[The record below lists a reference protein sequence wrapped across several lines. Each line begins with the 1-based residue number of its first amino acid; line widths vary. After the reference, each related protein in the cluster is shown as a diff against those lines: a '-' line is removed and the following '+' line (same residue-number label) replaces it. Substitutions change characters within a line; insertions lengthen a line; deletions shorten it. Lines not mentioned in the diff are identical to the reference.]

1 MIIPSV
7 DLQSSKAVQL
17 VGGKE
22 LAVDAG
28 DPRPIATKFGRIG
41 EIAVIDLDAAMGTG
55 DQTDTIK
62 DLLKL
67 APCRVG
73 GGIRSVE
80 RALMWL
86 DAGARKVI
94 LGTAATPEIL
104 SQLPKERVMAALDA
118 VNGEVVVEGWKTKTG
133 ASVKDKMKELAPYVG
148 GFLVTFVEREG
159 RMVGMDFDR
168 VAELKEA
175 AGGCSAGG
183 RRRHRDCRGDWS
195 P

>member
-94 LGTAATPEIL
+94 LGTAATPKY
-104 SQLPKERVMAALDA
+104 SHSFPK
-118 VNGEVVVEGWKTKTG
+118 
-133 ASVKDKMKELAPYVG
+133 SVSWPPWM
-148 GFLVTFVEREG
+148 R
-159 RMVGMDFDR
+159 
-168 VAELKEA
+168 
-175 AGGCSAGG
+175 
-183 RRRHRDCRGDWS
+183 
-195 P
+195 